1 MAEQCRKAYVS
12 VNLDVDEDG
21 VIYPRYIRWSNGK
34 LFQIDQ
40 LLYKCRAASSKV
52 SGGGIRYT
60 VLIRGRQTYLY
71 HEGNKWFVE
80 AKETAVH

>member
-40 LLYKCRAASSKV
+40 LLYKCRATSSKV

-60 VLIRGRQTYLY
+60 VMIQGRQTYLY

-80 AKETAVH
+80 ARM

>member
-1 MAEQCRKAYVS
+1 MAEQCWKAYVS

-21 VIYPRYIRWSNGK
+21 IIYPRYIRWSNGK

-60 VLIRGRQTYLY
+60 VLIQGRQTYLY

-80 AKETAVH
+80 ARM

>member
-1 MAEQCRKAYVS
+1 MAEQCRKAYIS

-52 SGGGIRYT
+52 SGGGIR
-60 VLIRGRQTYLY
+60 
-71 HEGNKWFVE
+71 
-80 AKETAVH
+80 

>member
-40 LLYKCRAASSKV
+40 LLYKCRAASPKV

-60 VLIRGRQTYLY
+60 VLIQGRQTYLY

-80 AKETAVH
+80 AKM